1 MQFVVIQNEMH
12 STNLDQVRKNNYDLE
27 GTSRALQCEIVIALH
42 LCYFISFLD
51 FLVYICITYD
61 GRQRQVFP
69 LKDETPTVQTSCKA
83 NHLYRD
89 GNKYKTLRGQV
100 IKSTFAPMKS
110 NSKWEKHISL
120 LRDYEGWICM
130 EIGVGW
136 GGVEEYFF
144 LQEEGGIYQSYEG
157 PYFHVTDRQ
166 GDCNDLSK

>member
-1 MQFVVIQNEMH
+1 MQFVVIQNETH
-12 STNLDQVRKNNYDLE
+12 STNLDQVRENNYDLE

-61 GRQRQVFP
+61 GRQRKVFP
-69 LKDETPTVQTSCKA
+69 LKDKTPTVQTSCKA

-110 NSKWEKHISL
+110 NSKWEKHMKSAPR
-120 LRDYEGWICM
+120 LRRLDLYGDPC
-130 EIGVGW
+130 GSGW
-136 GGVEEYFF
+136 GRGVFF
-144 LQEEGGIYQSYEG
+144 SVGGRGY
-157 PYFHVTDRQ
+157 
-166 GDCNDLSK
+166 LSVI